1 MLNELSLLVSVIY
14 FIFLA
19 LILTAVLGILVKE
32 KNNRNLFLFI
42 LFFIVNPG
50 TITMLAGDFG
60 RFDLFMIIIALL
72 CIVSIAV
79 KKLEW
84 CIPVLFILGILI
96 HEAFVFMYAPLILAV
111 LLFSALYGQK
121 RIYGISVLIVS
132 IITLTGSYAAV
143 FLFGNASGIGYER
156 FVSSVQ
162 LRAGFKI
169 EERMINMEYFYSL
182 KDHLDYLLT
191 RLKDPA
197 FSLNFIA
204 ALIILI
210 PTFVL
215 FFKVWAHVFRNNK
228 DRKAIYGLMCLSCA
242 GVFALFIIG
251 VDYGRWLSIFMF
263 ANFLAIF
270 FLIYKG
276 IINMDEVVE
285 RFSKPAMIF
294 YLAVMILYAIIG
306 PMSVMAPFP
315 FVNEILNLGTVK

>member
-1 MLNELSLLVSVIY
+1 MKRIIKQYYQEILILLAVAILVVRSVPKVLDHNLWIMTHWVLSYENGFVSRGFVGEILRHFKPFVMLNELYLIVSVIY

-210 PTFVL
+210 PTFV
-215 FFKVWAHVFRNNK
+215 FFWK
-228 DRKAIYGLMCLSCA
+228 
-242 GVFALFIIG
+242 
-251 VDYGRWLSIFMF
+251 
-263 ANFLAIF
+263 
-270 FLIYKG
+270 
-276 IINMDEVVE
+276 
-285 RFSKPAMIF
+285 
-294 YLAVMILYAIIG
+294 
-306 PMSVMAPFP
+306 
-315 FVNEILNLGTVK
+315 